1 MAGERI
7 EEGGCLCGR
16 LRYRVTAAPLWVAHC
31 HCWSCRRNTGSALAT
46 FVGFPKARFAYSKG
60 NPKIFHSSPAVSRS
74 FCGDCGTPI
83 SYEAERCADEIHL
96 YVSTLDHPEKFE
108 PQLHVFCAESLPW
121 LKIDDSL
128 PRYAGTSRDPE

>member
-83 SYEAERCADEIHL
+83 SYEAERCTDEIHL
-96 YVSTLDHPEKFE
+96 YVSTLDHPES
-108 PQLHVFCAESLPW
+108 P
-121 LKIDDSL
+121 
-128 PRYAGTSRDPE
+128 